1 MEETKK
7 FWGPEEVLTIT
18 DTEKTTHRGVPIV
31 EVTTR
36 RQDTDDKTRTRT
48 TTATCFNLVTTEEPR
63 DWNYVQ
69 DVKIDQMV
77 TDIMNVVTDGGL
89 DGSEMQPLVNKLSM
103 ALGNRLDHAAH
114 IRFEGDDSEFVPGGN
129 VYGDW
134 SLAKAENII
143 VNSNVTDESSE

>member
-69 DVKIDQMV
+69 DV
-77 TDIMNVVTDGGL
+77 
-89 DGSEMQPLVNKLSM
+89 
-103 ALGNRLDHAAH
+103 NR
-114 IRFEGDDSEFVPGGN
+114 S
-129 VYGDW
+129 
-134 SLAKAENII
+134 
-143 VNSNVTDESSE
+143 